1 MKAYQDIPIDPWHQR
16 LLHTL
21 EFVSDAPAFFAKQ
34 MRKHGDTYRC
44 MILGKEYVRAHGP
57 DVVQL
62 IFKNSDD
69 AIQTGVGWQ
78 PVLNNFFPNGLLLKD
93 GKNHITHRRIMQHA
107 FNKPAMLSYFDQI
120 QVWANAVTDDLRN
133 GQEIDFFPYIKER
146 TLDLALSMF
155 LGLDYK
161 AEFGQQIAK
170 AFSDCV
176 AGTLGLVR
184 IPAFN
189 TTYHEGIKG
198 RQTLV
203 NAFTQLVQQRRTEP
217 KDDLISFMITAKD
230 EDGSEFSDEQIVD
243 HLIFTMMAAHDT
255 TASSISSLIY
265 QVTKAPQ
272 WQTELQQDA
281 DAATDLQYDSLNQ
294 LERTEQIFKETLRLN
309 PPLVSIP
316 RYLSKD
322 IELSG
327 YAIPAGTRTG
337 VNIYD
342 THRDPD
348 YWQNPEQFDPDRF
361 ARKEDKK
368 HPYMFVPFGGGV
380 HKCIGM
386 HLSLMEAKI
395 LLRAIF
401 RQLSVERTEPE
412 KDIAVATVPIWHPK
426 VPMRVRFKTRQA

>member
-1 MKAYQDIPIDPWHQR
+1 
-16 LLHTL
+16 
-21 EFVSDAPAFFAKQ
+21 
-34 MRKHGDTYRC
+34 
-44 MILGKEYVRAHGP
+44 
-57 DVVQL
+57 
-62 IFKNSDD
+62 
-69 AIQTGVGWQ
+69 
-78 PVLNNFFPNGLLLKD
+78 
-93 GKNHITHRRIMQHA
+93 MQHA

-120 QVWANAVTDDLRN
+120 KTWADAMTEDLSQGR
-133 GQEIDFFPYIKER
+133 EIDFFPYIKEK

-184 IPAFN
+184 IPLLN
-189 TTYHEGIKG
+189 TTYHKGIKG

-203 NAFTQLVQQRRTEP
+203 AAFTQLVQQRRAEP
-217 KDDLISFMITAKD
+217 KDDLISFMITTKD
-230 EDGSEFSDEQIVD
+230 EDGSEFTDEHIVD

-255 TASSISSLIY
+255 TASSISSLMY

-272 WQTELQQDA
+272 WQTELQNDA
-281 DAATDLQYDSLNQ
+281 DTAVELSYDSLNQ

-337 VNIYD
+337 VNIYA
-342 THRDPD
+342 THRDPA
-348 YWQNPEQFDPDRF
+348 YWSSPEQFDPDRF

-395 LLRAIF
+395 MLRAIF
-401 RQLSVERTEPE
+401 QQLTVERTEPDKE
-412 KDIAVATVPIWHPK
+412 ITVATVPIWHPK
-426 VPMRVRFKTRQA
+426 VPLKVKFKAR